1 MGQQGMESMTQHEA
15 RQVVAA
21 LVETCHTHESTGP
34 WIQRW
39 DEKGELYYSRPTC
52 AHRSGGLS
60 LVVNSL
66 YCRRCWDELDE
77 GQRIENDRIERE
89 AWETKMTENLVDL
102 FKEELGDQPER
113 G

>member
-1 MGQQGMESMTQHEA
+1 MARKSDKWVKRPEA
-15 RQVVAA
+15 IAA
-21 LVETCHTHESTGP
+21 
-34 WIQRW
+34 
-39 DEKGELYYSRPTC
+39 
-52 AHRSGGLS
+52 
-60 LVVNSL
+60 
-66 YCRRCWDELDE
+66 DELDE